1 MSQDRENSLKTYSY
15 LLNLVG
21 ELTYIYLKN
30 TDMYAII
37 ILEDFWN
44 GSDCLPYTG
53 WWWFRLPPITGWWWF
68 RLPPLHRLVVVP
80 IASPTPV
87 GGGSDCLPFTGWWWF
102 QLPPLHRLVV
112 VPIAPHHRLVV
123 VSVASPTP
131 VGGGLSCFT
140 FYPHWTGLHVNRW
153 SIFVASFDLHFWFI
167 GHQTICVYFGLLEG

>member
-87 GGGSDCLPFTGWWWF
+87 GGSSDC
-102 QLPPLHRLVV
+102 PP
-112 VPIAPHHRLVV
+112 
-123 VSVASPTP
+123 SP
-131 VGGGLSCFT
+131 VGGGFGCLPYTGRWRSQLFHFLSALDGTACQQVIDFCRFVRST
-140 FYPHWTGLHVNRW
+140 FLIYRPSNHLC
-153 SIFVASFDLHFWFI
+153 LFWATRRI
-167 GHQTICVYFGLLEG
+167 KWVES